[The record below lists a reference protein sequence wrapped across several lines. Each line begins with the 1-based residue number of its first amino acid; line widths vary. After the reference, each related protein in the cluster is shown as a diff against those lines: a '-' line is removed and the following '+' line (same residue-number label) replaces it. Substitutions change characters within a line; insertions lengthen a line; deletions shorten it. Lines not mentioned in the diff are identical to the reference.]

1 MDEYRTSGK
10 LAVED
15 REHDLT
21 PPVVDEA
28 EAVFTA
34 DSYRF
39 MRMLAMG
46 RTLTT
51 TLSSMHWTLLEFAV
65 PVVAT
70 SDHPVVMWAGSARSQ
85 VPQPVPMAIGVL
97 VCLEVRLPLSP
108 TRAVLMTWSDKPDD
122 EGVRVRGS
130 RNHAGRLNAFTI
142 AAADRQWFYLPGTA
156 PPRATG
162 RLLPLSPEL
171 VSGYSAAAAER
182 SARRAAVSQEV
193 QGKLGRVLGD
203 RELSVIRLTRGGVQN

>member
-1 MDEYRTSGK
+1 MPGIRRDDGGQSLGYQRAK
-10 LAVED
+10 
-15 REHDLT
+15 T
-21 PPVVDEA
+21 P
-28 EAVFTA
+28 FC
-34 DSYRF
+34 RLF
-39 MRMLAMG
+39 
-46 RTLTT
+46 
-51 TLSSMHWTLLEFAV
+51 
-65 PVVAT
+65 VA
-70 SDHPVVMWAGSARSQ
+70 AFKG
-85 VPQPVPMAIGVL
+85 
-97 VCLEVRLPLSP
+97 